1 MVNNV
6 YVSLL
11 VQKLWHFFILTLFL
25 EYFQGSRGGGGPPKE
40 KKIGIYQVN
49 LLEHISEPFY
59 ILNHSEPL
67 QLDNAYCYRGKTSQK
82 QRCARARAR
91 ALQNQF
97 FFLYSL
103 YGSYLGYHN
112 LRLVSIAKNQ
122 VYWRPLIYSVLVTS
136 MISVSLES
144 AQFDDKVL
152 KRQSQK

>member
-25 EYFQGSRGGGGPPKE
+25 EYFQGSRGGGEVPQKK

-49 LLEHISEPFY
+49 LLVYISEPFY

-122 VYWRPLIYSVLVTS
+122 VYWRPLIYILVCGTFRSTPLTKYHCAVLVN
-136 MISVSLES
+136 L
-144 AQFDDKVL
+144 
-152 KRQSQK
+152 